1 VLIAAGAAATLA
13 WALRRARPGLA
24 FGASAALLL
33 GLLATAAAASWPV
46 LLPSTLDPRFDVTA
60 WNAAVQGTA
69 LRTAVVW
76 ASIGLPLAVA
86 YFLHVARTFR
96 TPSRPQ

>member
-1 VLIAAGAAATLA
+1 MLASAGAAATLA
-13 WALRRARPGLA
+13 WGLVRLRPALA
-24 FGASAALLL
+24 FGSSATLLL

-46 LLPSTLDPRFDVTA
+46 LLRSTLAPGLRRDGMERFGPGKH
-60 WNAAVQGTA
+60 AAHGG
-69 LRTAVVW
+69 VW

-96 TPSRPQ
+96 DPPRAP